1 MFLRQSII
9 KILFASFALVIMLL
23 ITGCSNQIEYI
34 ATTPDGRVLIVQ
46 ESYNDQTSLL
56 ECKDV
61 KGNTPELQCRPYKIT
76 MVK

>member
-1 MFLRQSII
+1 MILRQGFI
-9 KILFASFALVIMLL
+9 KILFASFALVTMLL
-23 ITGCSNQIEYI
+23 MTGCSNQIEYI

-61 KGNTPELQCRPYKIT
+61 KGSTPELHCRPFKIT